1 LFSQA
6 NNITR
11 NVFNNAK
18 GSLRLW
24 LIFGAEKVLGKD
36 NLAFLHGPKHQAL
49 RKSLLPLFTKKALA
63 LYLEVQQVKI
73 HEHLESWVSHTADGA
88 KMIRICA
95 RDMNIETS
103 QQVFVGTYL
112 NDAEHQIFNELY
124 FTINDGLLAFPV
136 AFPGST
142 LWKAIRA
149 KGKLIK
155 ILIGVV
161 EKSKARIAAGEEPT
175 CLLDYWIVEY
185 LKDPNPALE
194 TDEEIAYLVL
204 DFLFASQDASTSSI
218 VWSVQLL
225 ADHPEV
231 LRRVREEQA
240 VLRPNNETI
249 TADLIA
255 KMPYTHQVVKEVL
268 RFRPPATMVPHIAI
282 EDWKVDD
289 EEGSYVVKK
298 GSVILP
304 SIWCSSFQ
312 GYSNP
317 YEFDPDRFND
327 ERMEHIKYAKSWLV
341 FGAGPHLCLGK
352 EYAMNHL
359 TAFIAILAS
368 EYDWTHKRTDKS
380 ENIIFLPTIFPEDG
394 CVMQIKPRA

>member
-1 LFSQA
+1 
-6 NNITR
+6 
-11 NVFNNAK
+11 
-18 GSLRLW
+18 
-24 LIFGAEKVLGKD
+24 
-36 NLAFLHGPKHQAL
+36 
-49 RKSLLPLFTKKALA
+49 
-63 LYLEVQQVKI
+63 
-73 HEHLESWVSHTADGA
+73 
-88 KMIRICA
+88 
-95 RDMNIETS
+95 
-103 QQVFVGTYL
+103 
-112 NDAEHQIFNELY
+112 
-124 FTINDGLLAFPV
+124 
-136 AFPGST
+136 
-142 LWKAIRA
+142 
-149 KGKLIK
+149 
-155 ILIGVV
+155 
-161 EKSKARIAAGEEPT
+161 
-175 CLLDYWIVEY
+175 
-185 LKDPNPALE
+185 LKDAHPVLE

-231 LRRVREEQA
+231 LRKVREEQA
-240 VLRPNNETI
+240 RVRPNNEPI
-249 TADLIA
+249 TAELIA
-255 KMPYTHQVVKEVL
+255 SMHYTHQVMKEVL

-359 TAFIAILAS
+359 TAFISILAA
-368 EYDWTHKRTDKS
+368 EYEWTHEHTDKS
-380 ENIIFLPTIFPEDG
+380 DNIIFLPTIFPEDG
-394 CVMQIKPRA
+394 CVAQIKPRA